1 MRLVTEQKLVE
12 TVNVYPYYRLLA
24 IKKKKKSSQNMH
36 ADGNHT
42 ASGQWLVVCLSLGS
56 QQRNVAGE
64 QSSVRSL
71 DVVLSLLR
79 FGASQRGF

>member
-1 MRLVTEQKLVE
+1 
-12 TVNVYPYYRLLA
+12 
-24 IKKKKKSSQNMH
+24 MH